1 MEVRT
6 ILRSIAAL
14 LAGYAVV
21 VVVTSV
27 AFPLVLGHPLVRKD
41 DPREV
46 LLGTIIAVIAG
57 LAGGWVATLA
67 GVLRP
72 VANATLV
79 TIPIALETT
88 LVLWLRTPRD
98 EIVFSAA
105 GAIILMGSAVAAGFL
120 RELFSRRHRSA
131 PGAA

>member
-1 MEVRT
+1 MRT
-6 ILRSIAAL
+6 VLRSIAAAI
-14 LAGYAVV
+14 AGYAVI

-27 AFPLVLGHPLVRKD
+27 AFPLILGHPLVQKD

-46 LLGTIIAVIAG
+46 LLGTLIAVAAG

-72 VANATLV
+72 VVNAALV
-79 TIPIALETT
+79 TIPIAIETT

-98 EIVFSAA
+98 EIVHSAA
-105 GAIILMGSAVAAGFL
+105 GAVILMGSTVAAGVL
-120 RELFSRRHRSA
+120 RELFARRHRPA
-131 PGAA
+131 AGAV